1 MTTRLPYKVR
11 ISKDKNCSPA
21 LSLVLWLAISLAVF
35 VEPLSRFAPGG
46 SVGGSVLGA
55 TVECLTLVP
64 EHGEEGHLVSQGRYS
79 HWNGNWQ
86 VFHFTVLQG
95 RSPGALTIRS
105 TSRPRERTTRLE
117 VNRGENQ
124 PILVAT
130 NDYSESCSGQRRMG
144 EGCQR
149 ETEPTSSAIG
159 SRPQME
165 WTQGCS

>member
-1 MTTRLPYKVR
+1 MAGSLTGSPRRSPPWFCTRKLR
-11 ISKDKNCSPA
+11 C
-21 LSLVLWLAISLAVF
+21 WTGTWCTRR
-35 VEPLSRFAPGG
+35 RFDPGTWHKIQG
-46 SVGGSVLGA
+46 YF
-55 TVECLTLVP
+55 
-64 EHGEEGHLVSQGRYS
+64 HLNRCGDS

-95 RSPGALTIRS
+95 RSPGALTTRS

-149 ETEPTSSAIG
+149 ETELVCNRLTSPNG
-159 SRPQME
+159 VDTGLFLGTR
-165 WTQGCS
+165 